1 MSGTILGFSLG
12 SGNTVVVVQSPRDG
26 TVVAHSTA
34 CALTFT
40 VTRKNEG
47 ENDSY

>member
-1 MSGTILGFSLG
+1 MSA
-12 SGNTVVVVQSPRDG
+12 QRDG